1 MARPYRFAPFP
12 HGPPGG
18 RCWGWAGGR
27 REGRGAG
34 VDEWREEAQRQ
45 ATAIAAPAPLFAR
58 PASDDARWPLR
69 PPPHYALTG
78 FFFIAFT
85 EFFFCVSSP
94 HVGPLSPRRVPSFTE
109 FFFTGFQAPFWLLR
123 ACHASLP
130 SFANSVQIDTTS
142 IVTEFSD
149 PLYLV
154 LPSFTE
160 F

>member
-1 MARPYRFAPFP
+1 MA
-12 HGPPGG
+12 
-18 RCWGWAGGR
+18 
-27 REGRGAG
+27 GRGA
-34 VDEWREEAQRQ
+34 
-45 ATAIAAPAPLFAR
+45 TAGNGHRRAGSFVRASGIRRRSMAVAPTAA
-58 PASDDARWPLR
+58 LR
-69 PPPHYALTG
+69 TYRV
-78 FFFIAFT
+78 FFYRIYRV
-85 EFFFCVSSP
+85 FFCVSSP